1 MVDHTDFISNFRED
15 LICTMLS
22 LQSPVRMANSNVVA
36 ASVASS
42 HSLISVN
49 VEDPISVVATDEMEA
64 ENLLTNETKVET
76 LLTDGAEPNFKSEGV
91 VLSDSDFSDSD
102 YDIDDDLYEDNVDF
116 DVDEEAK
123 QEEEEVEPD
132 YVLEDEDLNLSIKQ
146 KEQLKY
152 KFKAFN
158 TKVDMKS
165 LLFKVGM
172 VFADVVELRKD
183 LTAYSIRNRVQIK
196 KMK

>member
-1 MVDHTDFISNFRED
+1 MQISSVIAGKFGID
-15 LICTMLS
+15 S
-22 LQSPVRMANSNVVA
+22 ANSSKFCHNGQVKCCCSSA
-36 ASVASS
+36 ASS

-102 YDIDDDLYEDNVDF
+102 YDIDDGDDDLYEDNVDF

-123 QEEEEVEPD
+123 QEEE
-132 YVLEDEDLNLSIKQ
+132 
-146 KEQLKY
+146 
-152 KFKAFN
+152 
-158 TKVDMKS
+158 
-165 LLFKVGM
+165 
-172 VFADVVELRKD
+172 
-183 LTAYSIRNRVQIK
+183 
-196 KMK
+196 